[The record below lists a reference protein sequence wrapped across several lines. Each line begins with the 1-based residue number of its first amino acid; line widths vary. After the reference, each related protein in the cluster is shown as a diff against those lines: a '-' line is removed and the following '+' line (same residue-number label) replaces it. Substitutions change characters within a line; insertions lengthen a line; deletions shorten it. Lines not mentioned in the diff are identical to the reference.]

1 MSAALVADVAAVMPL
16 YVYEFVTDAQGLMVA
31 LGLGFGFGWFLE
43 RAGFGSGCRL
53 CAQFYLYDMTVLK
66 VMFTAIVTSAVGLWL
81 FSAVGLLDI
90 DAVYLTPTSV
100 GAMLVGGL
108 LLGAGFI
115 VGGYCP
121 GTSVT
126 AAATGAGDGAVFVL
140 GFMAG
145 LGIYAVFLPG
155 LELWANATSIGEV
168 TLPQVLG
175 VPYGAVVLA
184 LVLLAGL
191 AFAGAEWSE
200 RRFAHLRPH

>member
-1 MSAALVADVAAVMPL
+1 MDALMPL
-16 YVYEFVTDAQGLMVA
+16 VVYEFISDSQGLMAA
-31 LGLGFGFGWFLE
+31 LALGFGFGWFLE

-66 VMFTAIVTSAVGLWL
+66 VMFTAIVTAAVGLWL
-81 FSAVGLLDI
+81 FSAIGLLDLG
-90 DAVYLTPTSV
+90 AVYLTPTRL
-100 GAMLVGGL
+100 GAALAGGL

-115 VGGYCP
+115 IGGYCP

-126 AAATGAGDGAVFVL
+126 AAASGAGDGAAFVL

-145 LGIYAVFLPG
+145 LLLYALFLPG

-168 TLPQVLG
+168 TLPQVFG
-175 VPYGAVVLA
+175 IPYGAVVLA
-184 LVLLAGL
+184 VVMMAVL

-200 RRFAHLRPH
+200 RKFAHLRPRA

>member
-1 MSAALVADVAAVMPL
+1 MDAAMPL
-16 YVYEFVTDAQGLMVA
+16 VVYEFITEGQGLMVA
-31 LGLGFGFGWFLE
+31 LALGFGFGWFLE

-66 VMFTAIVTSAVGLWL
+66 VMFTAIITAAVGLWL
-81 FSAVGLLDI
+81 FSAIGLLDLG
-90 DAVYLTPTSV
+90 AVYLTPTSL
-100 GAMLVGGL
+100 GAALLGGL

-115 VGGYCP
+115 IGGYCP

-126 AAATGAGDGAVFVL
+126 AAASGAGDGAVFVF

-145 LGIYAVFLPG
+145 LLLYALFLPG

-175 VPYGAVVLA
+175 IPYGAVVLA
-184 LVLLAGL
+184 VVVMAGL
-191 AFAGAEWSE
+191 AFLGAEWSE
-200 RRFAHLRPH
+200 RKFAHLRPRP